1 VIDAGYPMAVFGRR
15 HRPDADLEAQ
25 PNTVWRTVFMPET
38 ADRNVPVSR
47 RSVGRGLALGVA
59 AAVLAL
65 LAAACG
71 GSGSGSGS
79 TSAGSGSAPGGSS
92 SSSGTQVTASLTEF
106 HIALSQQTFPPG
118 KYTFAVSN
126 DGHATHALA
135 INGPGLSSTQT
146 ASLSPG
152 QKANLTVTLQAGKYD
167 FFCPVGNHKQM
178 GMDMNVSVA
187 AGGGGGA
194 TTTAGGGG
202 GGNGY

>member
-1 VIDAGYPMAVFGRR
+1 MS
-15 HRPDADLEAQ
+15 
-25 PNTVWRTVFMPET
+25 ET

-47 RSVGRGLALGVA
+47 RWGLLGLALGVA

-71 GSGSGSGS
+71 SNGSGS
-79 TSAGSGSAPGGSS
+79 TSAGSGSAPAG
-92 SSSGTQVTASLTEF
+92 SSGTQVTASLTEF
-106 HIALSQQTFPPG
+106 HIALSQQTFPAG
-118 KYTFAVSN
+118 KYTFVVSN

-135 INGPGLSSTQT
+135 INGPGLSNTQT

-152 QKANLTVTLQAGKYD
+152 QKANLTVTLQTGKYD

-194 TTTAGGGG
+194 TTTGGGAAGGGG